1 MSKVKQV
8 FVYISLSLVLC
19 ALSFLVGMKVQQSR
33 LSAQS
38 NTTNKQQETTD
49 VLQETTTVLQE
60 TTDVLQETTTVL
72 QETTTVPQETTVGQ
86 KDYYAEIDSEYK
98 QQLLNAVSNVEVSK
112 VHDRFTEL
120 WKSEID
126 SSINKIN
133 AIASESLQQALFKEQ
148 QEWESTATAMID
160 CRLCFY
166 QQVYGSGSI
175 VPVLM
180 AEYKCQLYRDRAIS
194 LNEMYDQI

>member
-38 NTTNKQQETTD
+38 NTTNKQQETTT

-60 TTDVLQETTTVL
+60 TTTVP

-98 QQLLNAVSNVEVSK
+98 QQLLNAVGNVEVSK

-126 SSINKIN
+126 SSIDKIN

-194 LNEMYDQI
+194 LNEMYDQIYS